1 MPNTP
6 PFDRLTRAQRIAV
19 VSIVSGEAPSD
30 TAGRAK
36 VTVRTIRNWHKLPAF
51 QEALAQARRDFFAAC
66 RSHLNSSL
74 AVAFQS
80 VVGAADHA
88 FSGSERLKAALFLL
102 DRVGNSG
109 MTALTPPESDAT
121 SHRIIYLGH
130 RPSRKGAEMGGNV
143 RKCEEISGA

>member
-6 PFDRLTRAQRIAV
+6 PFDRLTQPQRIALI
-19 VSIVSGEAPSD
+19 SIVSGDEPER
-30 TAGRAK
+30 TANLAK
-36 VTVRTIRNWHKLPAF
+36 VSARTIRNWHKLPAF
-51 QEALAQARRDFFAAC
+51 QEALAEARRDFFAAC

-121 SHRIIYLGH
+121 STE
-130 RPSRKGAEMGGNV
+130 S
-143 RKCEEISGA
+143 ST